1 MKAPPQYAQQPR
13 AANTSPLEKGELMFT
28 RSRSL
33 KIILAL
39 TLTLFL
45 SAIPLQAQGNSNDWS
60 RLSSIE
66 SGSKVVVKL
75 KNGTSHEGKLNS
87 VSDSSIS
94 LTVKGR
100 SQDVKREE
108 VLTVHRV
115 SRKSAGKA
123 TLIGAGVGAGTGA
136 IIGVAGGSR
145 ESDFDFDKLDQAV
158 TAGLTIIGAGVG
170 AVTGFLIGRSR
181 RKRELIY
188 ESR

>member
-1 MKAPPQYAQQPR
+1 
-13 AANTSPLEKGELMFT
+13 MFT

-60 RLSSIE
+60 RLSSVE
-66 SGSKVVVKL
+66 SGSKVVVRL
-75 KNGTSHEGKLNS
+75 KNGTSHEGKVNS
-87 VSDSSIS
+87 VTDSSIS

-100 SQDVKREE
+100 SQDVKRED

-136 IIGVAGGSR
+136 IIGAVGGR
-145 ESDFDFDKLDQAV
+145 ESDFDKLDQAV
-158 TAGLTIIGAGVG
+158 TAGLTIIGAGIG
-170 AVTGFLIGRSR
+170 AVTGFLIGRSG